1 MAFDGLVT
9 RAITEELKEYLL
21 AGKVEK
27 IYQPGADELVV
38 SVHGPKGRVRFYAS
52 CNNEH
57 AGIFLTED
65 SFDNPAE
72 PPVFC
77 MLMRK
82 HLQGSRISGIS
93 QVGCE
98 RIIELT
104 FESRDEM
111 GFVTDKKLIVET
123 MGRHSNIVL
132 VDIKSGKIIDSIKRV
147 SIDESRVRQILPGQP
162 YSYPPPQ
169 DKIPFI
175 EVTLETI
182 KNFPEGREL
191 SKTVLDNVSGLSPV
205 MARLISEDEEAE
217 AVYDKL
223 RDIINHIDNHE
234 LKPVVYVKEDGI
246 PADFHIV
253 DIPEYR
259 ERYQAMEF
267 DNISGAVSWFYSHR
281 NASNR
286 VRQKAKTLE
295 KTVAGLLKKMRLK
308 KQRLHEDLQKA
319 ENSEEYRLYGE
330 LITANIHLMKTG
342 DKEVTL
348 TNYYDG
354 LPVTIPLDVRY
365 APAKNAQI
373 YFKKYSK
380 SKTAII
386 EKKKQLEETD
396 GDIEYLD
403 SVAGFIDSAQTT
415 EELDMIRQELMDTG
429 FIRRRKTKGVQ
440 KKKKLKPYEYRTSG
454 GFRVL
459 VGRNNKENDELTTK
473 KAGRADLWFHTKDIP
488 GSHTI
493 LFTEGREVDD
503 DSIFEAARIA
513 AWHSKGRESENVPV
527 DYTEIKHV
535 KKPNGAKPGMVI
547 FTDNRTVYVTPVD
560 PSSLLSSDNR

>member
-9 RAITEELKEYLL
+9 RGIAAELKETLL
-21 AGKVEK
+21 GGKVEK
-27 IYQPGADELVV
+27 IYQPGSDELVV

-82 HLQGSRISGIS
+82 HIQGSRISGIG

-111 GFVTDKKLIVET
+111 GFVTDKKLIIET

-132 VDIKSGKIIDSIKRV
+132 VDMKTGKIVDSIKRV
-147 SIDESRVRQILPGQP
+147 SIDESRVRQVLPGQP
-162 YSYPPPQ
+162 YAYPPAQ
-169 DKIPFI
+169 DKIPFTDI
-175 EVTLETI
+175 TLRDMER
-182 KNFPEGREL
+182 FPEGREM
-191 SKTVLDNVSGLSPV
+191 SKTVLDNVSGISPV
-205 MARLISEDEEAE
+205 IARLITEREDAE
-217 AVYDKL
+217 DAYNSL
-223 RDIINHIDNHE
+223 QSIIEQIDSNSITP
-234 LKPVVYVKEDGI
+234 KVFIKEDKV
-246 PADFHIV
+246 PADFHIIR
-253 DIPEYR
+253 IPEYE
-259 ERYQAMEF
+259 ERYESMEF
-267 DNISGAVSWFYSHR
+267 DTISQAASWFYSHR

-295 KTVAGLLKKMRLK
+295 KTVAGQIKKLRLK
-308 KQRLHEDLQKA
+308 KQRLSEDLQKA

-342 DKEVTL
+342 DKEVTV

-354 LPVTIPLDVRY
+354 LPITIPLDVRY

-380 SKTAII
+380 SKTAIV

-396 GDIEYLD
+396 GDIEYLE
-403 SVAGFIDSAQTT
+403 SVASFIDSAETT
-415 EELDMIRQELMDTG
+415 EELDSIRQELMDSG
-429 FIRRRKTKGVQ
+429 FVRRRKAKGLQ
-440 KKKKLKPYEYRTSG
+440 KKKKIQPHEYMTSG
-454 GFRVL
+454 GFRIL

-473 KAGRADLWFHTKDIP
+473 KAGRSDLWFHTKDIP

-493 LFTEGREVDD
+493 LFTEGRQVDD

-560 PSSLLSSDNR
+560 PSSLKVTR

>member
-9 RAITEELKEYLL
+9 RGIAAELKDALL
-21 AGKVEK
+21 GGKVEK
-27 IYQPGADELVV
+27 IYQPGSDELVV
-38 SVHGPKGRVRFYAS
+38 SVHGPMGRVRFYAS

-82 HLQGSRISGIS
+82 HIQGSRISGIG

-111 GFVTDKKLIVET
+111 GFVTDKKLIIET

-132 VDIKSGKIIDSIKRV
+132 VDMKTGKIVDSIKRV
-147 SIDESRVRQILPGQP
+147 SIDESRVRQVLPGQP
-162 YSYPPPQ
+162 YAYPPAQ
-169 DKIPFI
+169 DKIPFTDI
-175 EVTLETI
+175 TLGDMEA
-182 KNFPEGREL
+182 FPEGREM
-191 SKTVLDNVSGLSPV
+191 SKTVLDNVSGISPV
-205 MARLISEDEEAE
+205 IARLITEREDAE
-217 AVYDKL
+217 DAYNSL
-223 RDIINHIDNHE
+223 RSIIEQIDS
-234 LKPVVYVKEDGI
+234 KSITPKVFIKEDKV
-246 PADFHIV
+246 PADFHIIH
-253 DIPEYR
+253 IPEYE
-259 ERYQAMEF
+259 ERYESMDFDTISQA
-267 DNISGAVSWFYSHR
+267 ASWFYSHR

-295 KTVAGLLKKMRLK
+295 KTVAGQIKKLRLK
-308 KQRLHEDLQKA
+308 KQRLSEDLQKA

-342 DKEVTL
+342 DKEVTV

-354 LPVTIPLDVRY
+354 LPITIPLDVRY

-380 SKTAII
+380 SKTAIV

-396 GDIEYLD
+396 GDIEYLE
-403 SVAGFIDSAQTT
+403 SVASFIDSAETT
-415 EELDMIRQELMDTG
+415 EELDSIRQELMDSG
-429 FIRRRKTKGVQ
+429 FVRRRKAKGLQ
-440 KKKKLKPYEYRTSG
+440 KKKKIQPHEYMTSG
-454 GFRVL
+454 GFRIL

-473 KAGRADLWFHTKDIP
+473 KAGRSDLWFHTKDIP

-493 LFTEGREVDD
+493 LFTEGRQVDD

-527 DYTEIKHV
+527 DYTVIKHV

-560 PSSLLSSDNR
+560 PSSLKVTR